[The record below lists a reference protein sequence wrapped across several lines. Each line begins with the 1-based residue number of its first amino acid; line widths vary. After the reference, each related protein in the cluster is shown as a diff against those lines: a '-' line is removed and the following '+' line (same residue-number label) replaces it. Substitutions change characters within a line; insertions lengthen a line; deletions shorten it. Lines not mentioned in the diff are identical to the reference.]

1 MGCSTGAIYKTAK
14 LDQSEIRMLSCRVE
28 ELLSLILFI
37 MMPLTKNFLLL
48 YLAESLSLRTAFNKC
63 LEIISQDDTLRDIDD
78 KSASSARTY
87 NVIKKQK

>member
-1 MGCSTGAIYKTAK
+1 
-14 LDQSEIRMLSCRVE
+14 
-28 ELLSLILFI
+28 
-37 MMPLTKNFLLL
+37 MPLTKNFLLL